1 MAGDYSI
8 LVGTTGAGLF
18 HSPDSGQ
25 TWSRIGAPFP
35 GESQIRALA
44 VDPGSPNVVYAGSNN
59 GIYRSEDSGDSWLKL
74 DSPMEGLN
82 IWSIAVD
89 PADTGTIFV
98 GTSPPFLFRSKDRG
112 KSWEKLS
119 ASIAQECAIGLPRVT
134 ALLVDPVDRGTVLAG
149 VEIDGVYRSRDGGDT
164 WAQVDSGITNP
175 DIHGMAFSLGEQK
188 TVLVSTPREIFAS
201 RDDAETFQSLAE
213 SSSFAMP
220 YCRWIAVKPDNPQV
234 MFAANG
240 DAAIGN
246 TGTIQRSEDGGTV
259 VGDPG
264 RCRSNP
270 IPRYGT
276 SRRTLRTQTWSW
288 PTASTGRGT
297 AAPTLATPGKSSR
310 RSSLRSGPSPG
321 PRGNRLLPLRKIG
334 IPSPLEGGRL
344 GWGVKSWYNSAHRTP
359 SLTLPLPR
367 RRGH

>member
-119 ASIAQECAIGLPRVT
+119 ASIAQECAIGSPRVT

-246 TGTIQRSEDGGTV
+246 TGTIQRSEDGG
-259 VGDPG
+259 
-264 RCRSNP
+264 RSWETRP
-270 IPRYGT
+270 
-276 SRRTLRTQTWSW
+276 
-288 PTASTGRGT
+288 
-297 AAPTLATPGKSSR
+297 
-310 RSSLRSGPSPG
+310 
-321 PRGNRLLPLRKIG
+321 LPVE
-334 IPSPLEGGRL
+334 PNSPLWNFATHPADPNL
-344 GWGVKSWYNSAHRTP
+344 VLANSIYGEVYRSPDAGDTWEKLKKEFTEVRALAWTP
-359 SLTLPLPR
+359 R
-367 RRGH
+367 